1 MPVATIVGSET
12 HPSPTLSFHGTMPDL
27 LTTINTYVSVGKLK
41 SVFSKTTHFRF
52 KAVTNDLDVKILA
65 SIDGGVTFPIEEVAE
80 FQVTVGTDLS
90 KTVSTYYTD
99 LEVQVKPAVNDAD
112 GTLSTNF
119 AGANF

>member
-1 MPVATIVGSET
+1 MTIVGSNT
-12 HPSPTLSFHGTMPDL
+12 HPSPTISFHGTMPDL
-27 LTTINTYVSVGKLK
+27 LTSADTYVDIGTLE

-52 KAVTNDLDVKILA
+52 KAVTNNLDVKILA
-65 SIDGGVTFPIEEVAE
+65 SIDGGVTYPIEEVAE

-90 KTVSTYYTD
+90 KTVTTYYTH
-99 LEVQVKPAVNDAD
+99 LKVQVKPSVAATH

>member
-1 MPVATIVGSET
+1 MTTIVGSDV
-12 HPSPTLSFHGTMPDL
+12 HPSKTLSFHGTMPDL
-27 LTTINTYVSVGKLK
+27 LTSADTYVDVGTLK

-52 KAVTNDLDVKILA
+52 SAATNDLKVKILA

-80 FQVTVGTDLS
+80 FTLTVGTDLS
-90 KTVSTYYTD
+90 KTVTTFYTH
-99 LEVQVKPAVNDAD
+99 LKVQVKPAVSATH

>member
-1 MPVATIVGSET
+1 MPTVGSDV
-12 HPSPTLSFHGTMPDL
+12 HPSGTISFHGTMPDL
-27 LTTINTYVSVGKLK
+27 LTTGNTYVDVGTLK

-52 KAVTNDLDVKILA
+52 AAATEDLDVKILA
-65 SIDGGVTFPIEEVAE
+65 SIDGGVTYPIEEVAE

-90 KTVSTYYTD
+90 KTVSTYYTH
-99 LEVQVKPAVNDAD
+99 LKVQVKPAVNDTH